1 MEKKKQQSEQVNVEC
16 RRPAFKANR
25 MPDFSSIRIYAEEM
39 ALQEEARLKRIHAAA
54 EESCALASM
63 PHRMQ

>member
-1 MEKKKQQSEQVNVEC
+1 
-16 RRPAFKANR
+16 

-54 EESCALASM
+54 EESYALASM
-63 PHRMQ
+63 PHRMQQAAENDKRNSQKPVVQEFSF